1 MADEAASADQLLY
14 NEAGLVALHQRA
26 HALILIWDEFV
37 ECSEEP
43 SDAAA
48 E

>member
-1 MADEAASADQLLY
+1 MPDAAETADELLY